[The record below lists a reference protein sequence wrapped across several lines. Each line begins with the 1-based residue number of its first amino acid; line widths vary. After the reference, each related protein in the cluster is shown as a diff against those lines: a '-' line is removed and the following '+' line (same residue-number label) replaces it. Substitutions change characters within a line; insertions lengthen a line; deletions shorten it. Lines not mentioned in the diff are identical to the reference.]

1 MGSTPRRHHS
11 SSITTTSRRPVATA
25 RPWPV
30 HPRGSNGDATRV
42 NKNKLRAITG
52 VTLDTLSEPQGPA
65 FAAADAV
72 ARALRDVGRDAIGV
86 VGKQA
91 APVADWLRQNG
102 RDAHVL
108 PRPGRKKREKRGSRS
123 RQLSAIVALDCIEQG
138 SRNGN
143 ALRDLKQMLPPD
155 GRLIAVVPNATHA
168 SVRLA
173 MLLGRHPV
181 FTGDSGVARHAV
193 TAEDAERHLH
203 DAGFTV
209 TSVERQIDSID
220 TLSKP
225 GSGVPEAVLR
235 LLADDAEAMT
245 SHFAFVAERNGAAS
259 AARLAQRRL
268 TELADEQRSVVIQAA
283 RLSDRV
289 SDLEVRVRHWN
300 SETERLTSAIP
311 TSEAVAMLETRL
323 HQLAANQSELAATAS
338 HASMAVERIDTQLRA
353 IVERADAAAGDAER
367 NAALREAR
375 DRCLA
380 RSDEVASFTRRVEQ
394 TQYRRLILKLRGIV
408 ERETPRGTTVAVVS
422 RGDAALLAFDN
433 RRGWHFPQ
441 TEQGVYAGH
450 HPADSAAAIAHVE
463 EVRARGARY
472 LLVPRTAF
480 WWLDY
485 YKEFHQHLLSS
496 GRCLVRDERCGAL
509 FALGGRRRGR

>member
-1 MGSTPRRHHS
+1 MG
-11 SSITTTSRRPVATA
+11 
-25 RPWPV
+25 
-30 HPRGSNGDATRV
+30 
-42 NKNKLRAITG
+42 RA
-52 VTLDTLSEPQGPA
+52 
-65 FAAADAV
+65 
-72 ARALRDVGRDAIGV
+72 
-86 VGKQA
+86 
-91 APVADWLRQNG
+91 
-102 RDAHVL
+102 
-108 PRPGRKKREKRGSRS
+108 S

-138 SRNGN
+138 ARNGN

-173 MLLGRHPV
+173 MLLGRHPA

-225 GSGVPEAVLR
+225 GSGVPEAVLH

-268 TELADEQRSVVIQAA
+268 SELADEQRSVVIQAA

-300 SETERLTSAIP
+300 SETERLTESAIP

-380 RSDEVASFTRRVEQ
+380 RSDEVAAFTRRVEQ

-422 RGDAALLAFDN
+422 RGDAELLAFDN

-472 LLVPRTAF
+472 LLVPRHGVLVAG
-480 WWLDY
+480 
-485 YKEFHQHLLSS
+485 LLQGISS
-496 GRCLVRDERCGAL
+496 APSQ
-509 FALGGRRRGR
+509 

>member
-1 MGSTPRRHHS
+1 VS
-11 SSITTTSRRPVATA
+11 
-25 RPWPV
+25 
-30 HPRGSNGDATRV
+30 
-42 NKNKLRAITG
+42 
-52 VTLDTLSEPQGPA
+52 LDTLSEPQGPA

-86 VGKQA
+86 LGKHSA
-91 APVADWLRQNG
+91 SVADWLRHKG
-102 RDAHVL
+102 HDAHVL
-108 PRPGRKKREKRGSRS
+108 PASARKRAEKRGAHA
-123 RQLSAIVALDCIEQG
+123 RQLSAIVALDCIDPR
-138 SRNGN
+138 SRDGN
-143 ALRDLKQMLPPD
+143 VLRQIRQMLPPD

-173 MLLGRHPV
+173 MLLGRHPA
-181 FTGDSGVARHAV
+181 FTHDSSAARHAV
-193 TAEDAERHLH
+193 TAADAERHLH
-203 DAGFTV
+203 EAGFTV
-209 TSVERQIDSID
+209 TSIERQIDSID
-220 TLSKP
+220 ALSQA
-225 GSGVPEAVLR
+225 GSGVPDAVLR

-259 AARLAQRRL
+259 AARLAQRTL
-268 TELADEQRSVVIQAA
+268 SELADEQRSVVIQAA

-300 SETERLTSAIP
+300 SETERLTASASP

-353 IVERADAAAGDAER
+353 IVERADAAGGDAER

-380 RSDEVASFTRRVEQ
+380 RSDEVAAFTRRVEQ
-394 TQYRRLILKLRGIV
+394 MQYRRLILQLRGIV

-422 RGDAALLAFDN
+422 RGDAQLLAFDN

-463 EVRARGARY
+463 QVRARGARY

-496 GRCLVRDERCGAL
+496 GRCLMRAERCGAL